1 MVQLHVLTGRKAG
14 TQAVARRFPFRVG
27 RSSQAALVLDDPG
40 VWDEHLQ
47 IDLRPVQGAVLTASA
62 EALTLVNGE
71 TVRETTLRNGDI
83 IELGA
88 AKLRFGLSATRQR
101 SLRLRE
107 ALTWI
112 TLAATSLAQ
121 VALIYW
127 LLP

>member
-1 MVQLHVLTGRKAG
+1 VVQLHVLSGRKAG

>member
-1 MVQLHVLTGRKAG
+1 VVQLHVLTGRKAG

>member
-1 MVQLHVLTGRKAG
+1 MVQLHVLSGRKAG